1 MSSAS
6 SEPPLLDFLLAWYTY
21 TSQQRKVRLEHE
33 AKLRAQFRER
43 RKQEGLESAKMSVKV
58 CFRKWRS
65 YLALRKEERRKE
77 AKERMANLERM
88 AKAKHM
94 ATKAVLNRR
103 RSTVGSFRRSSCR
116 GSGRRESP
124 ELDERFAELDKE
136 RAAWMEERGGR
147 EEAYRRAE
155 LRQMK
160 ALHVIAEE
168 RRRLFRNSGN
178 RAGWEPSG
186 TVGAGGTRGR
196 SWTAPDELNLGEGVD
211 ARQKEVMSAEALR
224 LGQRAFLRSLNR
236 SREEVNPISGEPF
249 RSAPTPAPVG
259 SAVIREEEPDGN
271 NWGSGRNSPFLGL

>member
-103 RSTVGSFRRSSCR
+103 RSTVGSFRRSSQR
-116 GSGRRESP
+116 GSGRREP
-124 ELDERFAELDKE
+124 LELDERFKELEKE
-136 RAAWMEERGGR
+136 KAAWMAERGGR

-160 ALHVIAEE
+160 ALHVIAGE
-168 RRRLFRNSGN
+168 RKRLWNAESK
-178 RAGWEPSG
+178 AVWEPPGHSG
-186 TVGAGGTRGR
+186 GRGAMGR
-196 SWTAPDELNLGEGVD
+196 SWTAPDELIEGD
-211 ARQKEVMSAEALR
+211 ARQKVMSAEALR
-224 LGQRAFLRSLNR
+224 LGQRAFLRSVFSR
-236 SREEVNPISGEPF
+236 SREASDDRTEP
-249 RSAPTPAPVG
+249 RPYL
-259 SAVIREEEPDGN
+259 R
-271 NWGSGRNSPFLGL
+271 